1 MSRIWGLDVNRD
13 VLFVA
18 VDCSGTDN
26 VPRTA
31 GDVVVMKDPK
41 EAKLPV
47 RVNGQWAR
55 RDPDTLE

>member
-1 MSRIWGLDVNRD
+1 VKWD

-31 GDVVVMKDPK
+31 GGVVVMKDPN

-47 RVNGQWAR
+47 RVNSQWAR